1 VAIVR
6 PSRRN
11 SPERPAI
18 WRSGSGDAGVLD
30 SFLPLAK
37 GIPSDLSSAALLVQ
51 AITATLTRWQAGKH
65 GDRYGHARLLIPV
78 LAVAALGMAAM
89 MVLGSTVMIFAGGAQ
104 VPGRLPGPVVA
115 GVSWR
120 AACAGRGA

>member
-11 SPERPAI
+11 SPERRAI

-37 GIPSDLSSAALLVQ
+37 GIPGDLSSAALLVQ
-51 AITATLTRWQAGKH
+51 AITATLVCAAG
-65 GDRYGHARLLIPV
+65 
-78 LAVAALGMAAM
+78 
-89 MVLGSTVMIFAGGAQ
+89 
-104 VPGRLPGPVVA
+104 
-115 GVSWR
+115 
-120 AACAGRGA
+120 